1 MIMLQSKLSVIIP
14 VYKVEKYL
22 DACVQSVLNQ
32 TLQDIEIILVDDES
46 PDVCPKMCDQYAKNY
61 SNVKVVHK
69 KNGGL
74 GLARNSGLEIATGEY
89 VAFLDSDDIIEP
101 YCYQLSL
108 DKCLEQNLDAFY
120 FQYSPFS
127 GNPIFQPLSK
137 VKEKFYT
144 NEEVRRL
151 LLDMIGNTPEKRNDR
166 DFQMSSCCCLYRRS
180 ILEKNHIRFHSERE
194 LISEDLVF
202 NMEFL
207 NKAQKVCL
215 SGAHLYH
222 YRINDSSLTHT
233 VRLDR
238 VEKNY
243 ILYQYVLRWLI
254 SHGFSYDEVV
264 ERSMRMTI
272 GYNRSSM
279 VQVCKSNISFKEKI
293 KWLNSVMNNP
303 FWIDIGFHY
312 PISSLP
318 LIQKIPLY
326 FTIHK
331 RPLLFY
337 ITSILR

>member
-1 MIMLQSKLSVIIP
+1 MSMSQPKLSVIIP
-14 VYKVEKYL
+14 VYKVERYL

-32 TLQDIEIILVDDES
+32 TLQDLEIILVDDES
-46 PDVCPKMCDQYAKNY
+46 PDACSKMCDQYAKNY

-166 DFQMSSCCCLYRRS
+166 DFQMSSCCCIYRRS
-180 ILEKNHIRFHSERE
+180 ILENFHIRFKSERV

-207 NKAQKVCL
+207 NNAQKMCL
-215 SGAHLYH
+215 SEAYLYH
-222 YRINDSSLTHT
+222 YRINNSSLTHT

-243 ILYQYVLRWLI
+243 VLYQYVLNWLI
-254 SHGFSYDEVV
+254 SHGYSYNEVV

-272 GYNRSSM
+272 GNNRFSM
-279 VQVCKSNISFKEKI
+279 VQVCKSDLSCKQKI
-293 KWLNSVMNNP
+293 KWLKAVMNNP
-303 FWIDIGFHY
+303 FWEEIANSY
-312 PISSLP
+312 PVNLLP
-318 LIQKIPLY
+318 LIQRIPLY

-337 ITSILR
+337 IISILR